1 MSAAISVELENFLQQ
16 MFMECDASI
25 LTPNSAISIGD
36 EVSISKIVQYVQD
49 QLPTWSVDDLAE
61 FWKCLAAVS
70 SNNDRVNLWQF
81 KEATKCWITKT
92 QQVQSSQ
99 DSNNNE
105 REKLYFTNDTDSSMK
120 DMDINIMEF
129 ELRAKLR
136 DLREENILLREELE
150 RHEASIDNL
159 RQQCSIAERQ
169 LDRYVQKCQQLE
181 KENDEQRDQLNEA
194 IKREKVTALT
204 LQRFTKEQQNLSRQ
218 LEAAEIEIQ
227 VISPLKSKVEKISKE
242 KMDCMKQIIR
252 LQEKF
257 DDTEDEC
264 KQLKV
269 TITELE
275 KMSIKMR
282 ETYDQTIN
290 NLRERNCQLTE
301 ENTELQ
307 SLSIFN
313 KDYSSAER
321 LSISSIPDIDGCCT
335 HSTPYKAE
343 KVLLQDSLYTELKA
357 SGFVADCSKYDL
369 YIQEL
374 DEYDAA
380 ILMILEELEKI
391 ILIFSKTRSFIED
404 TSQFSSQDMDARTC
418 NIETLKYKVTFLLNM
433 ATKEIARKSTKDS
446 STQLRADSVNGSSDD
461 LAHFGVTDF
470 RNLLLTR
477 AYRSVLTLPSQSQ
490 QLPSLIDEDSRQQ
503 TINCQSLRTDSP
515 DASFA
520 QGDFC
525 LKQENCDEKSTGSHD
540 KENPSPSR
548 SSEMPKVLNVLDS
561 MSLVATSEEEKTSG
575 KIAQEVTSLS
585 NPASPRRKISVY
597 CRSFDVVSDVR
608 IVQDSCEDP
617 RSSLEVR
624 QFSSNPD
631 ESSTQVDERLDQKT
645 IGEDQNSAPRYLFNH
660 NYRNTQND
668 SNSSNDSSPQKQFRD
683 SLLSDE
689 SPIEQPVLRKVCL
702 APTRL
707 KLPQKIKNELN
718 ETACVSNEP
727 NSTKLNIANSLLFPI
742 IDNEREKDDDDAV
755 RSSTFI
761 IDKYK
766 TEIKD
771 EVLGSRSCLAN
782 ENRFRECPTSARR
795 LFSCNHTDSRKVA
808 SSENPHSQASVQSV
822 ESEPRVERSVDG
834 QMSSREDNS
843 NGEPVAESSSDRY
856 ISEKIATSNGLTSA
870 KIVSCKSVTQKDMKT
885 YDRDLS
891 NAKQGKRQQLL
902 IARRS
907 LSSESIGRSRC
918 RCRQEKA
925 PLIPE
930 DQRRVFP
937 SLTDNRLQE
946 SGIANLSDTSDS
958 RENMSELELQKRY
971 IVFSLCLCTDRV
983 TLSRRVAIS
992 LRQRDQSEK
1001 NLSCEVQKMQ
1011 QDIQELAPLC
1021 TDRESVERVERVR
1034 HQLDMIMRCAHRV
1047 SCTAETLGAVY
1058 QEHRVSRAILLADR
1072 YLQLLQSRCEKLIA
1086 DVAETKRILIENN
1099 IVIEENCGELC
1110 DDLPRIRYRSGTPVN
1125 NRIMTARRRASIAT
1139 MSRPIGNT
1147 QDVTKDSMR
1156 QRNSVSGRMTLR
1168 RPSFNSESLKWE
1180 VEKLDRTES
1189 SNSISELRGIF
1200 EQAEFH
1206 RSSREENNNMLR
1218 VSNSDNQNIMNC
1230 AIGNNEIWTSAK
1242 EQTSSEFLTAIEDV
1256 NLDVKSCIRSSQS
1269 FQLRS
1274 IPWRMMLWGIIIF
1287 FFGFFMNQI
1296 MVNACN
1302 GPLHR
1307 LSIEHI
1313 LSRYIYKI
1321 TNAAPHPM

>member
-477 AYRSVLTLPSQSQ
+477 AQPYTKSETDLRSITLCNFSDNKKDDHDDSFSRIIKVYNTSIQNRFCIIEPIVEELYDIINSTHNALKSHRNHSSFENLRYRSVLTLPSQSQ

-1011 QDIQELAPLC
+1011 QDIQ
-1021 TDRESVERVERVR
+1021 
-1034 HQLDMIMRCAHRV
+1034 
-1047 SCTAETLGAVY
+1047 
-1058 QEHRVSRAILLADR
+1058 
-1072 YLQLLQSRCEKLIA
+1072 
-1086 DVAETKRILIENN
+1086 
-1099 IVIEENCGELC
+1099 
-1110 DDLPRIRYRSGTPVN
+1110 
-1125 NRIMTARRRASIAT
+1125 
-1139 MSRPIGNT
+1139 
-1147 QDVTKDSMR
+1147 DSMR